1 MSEEPTTGPATEE
14 YKGWLT
20 LPGDTEQRQVS
31 LFLDESGAGVSIQ
44 FDDEVAGAT
53 QWDASSVRMVRRHK
67 YLEVQFRTHDLPQE
81 TIELA
86 WKFNTGY
93 QDDTLAGVVVARP
106 NELRVSGEK
115 GFTLIRPT

>member
-1 MSEEPTTGPATEE
+1 MGEEPDTGSATEE

-20 LPGDTEQRQVS
+20 LPGDTEQRHVS
-31 LFLDESGAGVSIQ
+31 LFLDEGSAGVTIQ

-53 QWDASSVRMVRRHK
+53 QWDGSSVQVLRRHK
-67 YLEVQFRTHDLPQE
+67 YLEVQFRTHNIPQE

-115 GFTLIRPT
+115 GFSLVRPG